1 MIEKRIADFEKSDAR
16 VNPPLNISSERF
28 REDAQLGAE
37 VDYQEL
43 LIHYQN
49 ADWEQCG
56 VLIDR
61 LLLSYPDKQILLDFK
76 ADIDVQ
82 LLLRKM
88 SQDKSKAKVWKYVFS
103 TLAFLGLLVV
113 TIVVII
119 YFSQQTLISYQR
131 QLETYQTQVVQVQ
144 QENLALL
151 ENQARTA
158 LQAGKPEASLEIIA
172 KIEQQDPENASLESL
187 RSEADAQLELVEV
200 YDQAMQAMS
209 QENYN
214 AALEIFQQIKLV
226 RPLFR
231 DVDYQIAWIENHKFV
246 LELMAA
252 ADKAYQQKNWSD
264 TIQSYEQALALDTS
278 LNSPLVKEQMLYS
291 YLYSIVETLSKE
303 NHTIED
309 LERSG
314 TYYRKAIALIPQD
327 RDYISERERLQQLSL
342 ELLISKNYQTAK
354 NLLGDPNHSRST
366 VAKAISFLK
375 YASELKPDN
384 QEFKSELNKAQLY
397 QSVLI
402 NIEQG
407 KLAQAIS
414 VLEDLARFDRQYPNG
429 MGTVLLYEAYVAQG
443 LKLYE
448 DGFYLDAR
456 KVLELAELIA
466 WEDRE
471 NQLPLFLVQINLG
484 NTIGKLENYK
494 DAVSYYAY
502 AFNAIEDITEKV
514 DNQFF
519 VDILAKA
526 SELAELGD
534 YDEAY
539 SAYLDVIARMNV
551 LFDFQDVNVYTGDN
565 LLYIAQKYQSTIQG
579 IQLYNEVDF
588 PVATRNQT
596 LSIPALP

>member
-1 MIEKRIADFEKSDAR
+1 MIEKRIADFDESDAKI
-16 VNPPLNISSERF
+16 NPPLSISSDRF
-28 REDAQLGAE
+28 REDAQLGA
-37 VDYQEL
+37 DPAYQEL

-49 ADWEQCG
+49 ADWEQCSL
-56 VLIDR
+56 LIER
-61 LLLSYPDKQILLDFK
+61 LLLSYPDKQILLDFE

-82 LLLRKM
+82 WMLRKM
-88 SQDKSKAKVWKYVFS
+88 SQEKSKAKVWKYIFS
-103 TLAFLGLLVV
+103 TLAFLGLLVLA
-113 TIVVII
+113 IVAVI
-119 YFSQQTLISYQR
+119 YFSQQSLISYQR
-131 QLETYQTQVVQVQ
+131 QLEAYQTQVVQVQ
-144 QENLALL
+144 QVNLIQL
-151 ENQARTA
+151 ENQALMA
-158 LQAGKPEASLEIIA
+158 LQAGKPEAALEIIG

-187 RSEADAQLELVEV
+187 QSEANAQLKLVAV

-209 QENYN
+209 LENYDQ
-214 AALEIFQQIKLV
+214 ALEIFQQINLS

-231 DVDYQIAWIENHKFV
+231 DVEYQIAWIEEHKFV
-246 LELMAA
+246 LELLAA
-252 ADKAYQQKNWSD
+252 GENAYQQKKWSD
-264 TIQSYEQALALDTS
+264 TIQNYDQALALDPT
-278 LNSPLVKEQMLYS
+278 LNSPQVKEQMLYS

-303 NHTIED
+303 NHTIEE

-327 RDYISERERLQQLSL
+327 RDYIAERERLRQLSL
-342 ELLISKNYQTAK
+342 ELLISKNYQMAK
-354 NLLGDPNHSRST
+354 NLLGDPNHSRSS
-366 VAKAISFLK
+366 VAKAISLLK

-384 QEFKSELNKAQLY
+384 QEFKSELNKAELY
-397 QSVLI
+397 LSVLSYF
-402 NIEQG
+402 EQG
-407 KLAQAIS
+407 KMTQAIT

-443 LKLYE
+443 LRLYE

-456 KVLELAELIA
+456 NVLEQAELIA
-466 WEDRE
+466 WEDRA
-471 NQLPLFLVQINLG
+471 NKLPLFLVQINLG

-519 VDILAKA
+519 TDLLAKA
-526 SELAELGD
+526 SELAELEE

-551 LFDFQDVNVYTGDN
+551 VFNYQDVNALTGES

-588 PVATRNQT
+588 PVVRRNQT
-596 LSIPALP
+596 LSIPSLP